1 MSERAPKHALAG
13 LCMIAGMIG
22 LTGCAAGPDYVK
34 PQDPDAPGWRAPM
47 DGGLAAQPAD
57 PAALAAWWKTLD
69 DPVLADLIARTA
81 AGNPGL
87 AEARA
92 RVREARARRGVTGAD
107 RFPTLDASAS
117 ARSTRAGSGG
127 ARTELYAAG
136 FDAGWELD
144 VFGGIRRSVEAATAD
159 VQAAQEGYADVLVSL
174 FAEVALNYVEA
185 RTFEARLRVAE
196 ASLGAQTETYDLA
209 RWRAQAGLATQ
220 FDVAQAEA
228 VLEESRARVPS
239 LRAGLV
245 AARNRLAVLLGQP
258 PSAFGDLPEG
268 GIVVAPRSV
277 AVGVPADTLR
287 RRPDVR
293 QAERQL
299 AAQTARIGVAQAARL
314 PSLNLTGTIGL
325 EALAAGDLFTAQSRT
340 DSFGAGLLAPIFHAG
355 ALKRGVEVQDAL
367 TDQALARYRSAV
379 LTALEDVENALT
391 AYAREQERRRSLVI
405 ATDAASRAATLA
417 QDQYTSGLIDFSD
430 VLTAERNLLS
440 FQDELAQSDGEVT
453 SDLIRLYKALGG
465 GWTPGETP
473 PA

>member
-1 MSERAPKHALAG
+1 MSEHAVMRAVAFLCVAALA
-13 LCMIAGMIG
+13 
-22 LTGCAAGPDYVK
+22 GCAAGPDYVK
-34 PQDPDAPGWRAPM
+34 PEGPDAPAWQAPM
-47 DGGLAAQPAD
+47 AGGLAANPAD
-57 PAALAAWWKTLD
+57 PDALAAWWQTLD
-69 DPVLADLIARTA
+69 DPVLADLIARAA
-81 AGNPGL
+81 AGSPDL
-87 AEARA
+87 DQARA
-92 RVREARARRGVTGAD
+92 RVREARARRGVTGAN

-117 ARSTRAGSGG
+117 ARSSRAGSGGSGG

-159 VQAAQEGYADVLVSL
+159 LDAAREGYADTLVSL

-185 RTFEARLRVAE
+185 RTFQARLQVARANLE
-196 ASLGAQTETYDLA
+196 TQTETYQLA
-209 RWRAQAGLATQ
+209 RWRAEAGLATQ

-228 VLEESRARVPS
+228 TLESSRSRIPT
-239 LRAGLV
+239 LEAGLV
-245 AARNRLAVLLGQP
+245 AARNRLSLLLGEP
-258 PSAFGDLPEG
+258 PGTVAGLPAG
-268 GIVVAPRSV
+268 GIVVAPRAI

-293 QAERQL
+293 RAERQL
-299 AAQTARIGVAQAARL
+299 AAQSARIGVAQAARL

-325 EALAAGDLFTAQSRT
+325 EALAAGDLFTADSRT

-355 ALKRGVEVQDAL
+355 ALKRGVEVQEAL
-367 TDQALARYRSAV
+367 ATQALAAYRAAV
-379 LTALEDVENALT
+379 LSALEDVENALT
-391 AYAREQERRRSLVI
+391 AFAREQERRGSLVL
-405 ATDAASRAATLA
+405 ATDAAARAAALA
-417 QDQYTSGLIDFSD
+417 LDQYNSGLIDFSD

-440 FQDELAQSDGEVT
+440 FQDELAQSNGEVT

>member
-1 MSERAPKHALAG
+1 MSDRAAAKATAALCVLLA
-13 LCMIAGMIG
+13 
-22 LTGCAAGPDYVK
+22 TGCAAGPDYVR
-34 PQDPDAPGWRAPM
+34 PEDPEAPKWSAPM
-47 DGGLAAQPAD
+47 DGGLAPAPAD
-57 PAALAAWWKTLD
+57 AATLAAWWRTLD
-69 DPVLADLIARTA
+69 DPVLSDLVARA
-81 AGNPGL
+81 ATGNPGL
-87 AEARA
+87 DEARA

-117 ARSTRAGSGG
+117 ARSSRAGSGG

-144 VFGGIRRSVEAATAD
+144 VFGGIRRAVEAATAD
-159 VQAAQEGYADVLVSL
+159 LEAAREGYADVLVSL
-174 FAEVALNYVEA
+174 FAEVALNYVET
-185 RTFEARLRVAE
+185 RTFESRLRVAR
-196 ASLGAQTETYDLA
+196 ANLDTQSETYQLA
-209 RWRAQAGLATQ
+209 QWRAQAGLATEL
-220 FDVAQAEA
+220 DVAQAEA
-228 VLEESRARVPS
+228 SLEESRARIPS

-245 AARNRLAVLLGQP
+245 AARNRLAVLLGEP
-258 PSAFGDLPEG
+258 PGALGKLPGD
-268 GIVVAPRSV
+268 GIVVAPRAV

-325 EALAAGDLFTAQSRT
+325 ESLAAGDLFTAQSRT
-340 DSFGAGLLAPIFHAG
+340 DAFGGSLLAPLFHAG

-367 TDQALARYRSAV
+367 ATQALARYRTAV
-379 LTALEDVENALT
+379 LAALEEVENALT
-391 AYAREQERRRSLVI
+391 AYAREQERRASLLL
-405 ATDAASRAATLA
+405 ATDAAARAVALA
-417 QDQYTSGLIDFSD
+417 RDQYSSGLIDFTA

-465 GWTPGETP
+465 GWTPEAPP

>member
-1 MSERAPKHALAG
+1 MSDARWPVAVISVL
-13 LCMIAGMIG
+13 
-22 LTGCAAGPDYVK
+22 LTAGCAAGPDYVR
-34 PQDPDAPGWRAPM
+34 PNDPDAPAWHAQM
-47 DGGLAAQPAD
+47 EGGLAAKPAD
-57 PAALAAWWKTLD
+57 PATLAAWWQTLD
-69 DPVLADLIARTA
+69 DPVLADLIARAA

-87 AEARA
+87 DEARA
-92 RVREARARRGVTGAD
+92 RVREARASRGVAGAA
-107 RFPTLDASAS
+107 RFPTLDLSGS

-127 ARTELYAAG
+127 ARTELYTAG

-144 VFGGIRRSVEAATAD
+144 VFGGVRRSVEAATAD
-159 VQAAQEGYADVLVSL
+159 VQAAREGYADVLVSL

-185 RTFEARLRVAE
+185 RTFEARLRVAS
-196 ASLGAQTETYDLA
+196 ANLDAQTETYDLA
-209 RWRAQAGLATQ
+209 RWRADAGLATQ
-220 FDVAQAEA
+220 FDVAQAQA
-228 VLEESRARVPS
+228 SLEESRARIPS
-239 LRAGLV
+239 LQSGLA
-245 AARNRLAVLLGQP
+245 AARNRLAVLLGEP
-258 PSAFGDLPEG
+258 PSAFGDLPQG
-268 GIVVAPRSV
+268 TIVVAPRSV

-314 PSLNLTGTIGL
+314 PSLNLTGSIGL

-340 DSFGAGLLAPIFHAG
+340 DSFGAGLLAPIFHFG
-355 ALKRGVEVQDAL
+355 ALKSAVEVQDAR
-367 TDQALARYRSAV
+367 TDQALAAYRTAV

-391 AYAREQERRRSLVI
+391 AYAREQERRGSLVI
-405 ATDAASRAATLA
+405 ATDAATRAAALA

-465 GWTPGETP
+465 GWTPEATP

>member
-1 MSERAPKHALAG
+1 MSERAVTRALAG
-13 LCMIAGMIG
+13 PCVIVCMIVLA
-22 LTGCAAGPDYVK
+22 GCAAGPDYVR
-34 PQDPDAPGWRAPM
+34 PEDPDAPGWNAAM
-47 DGGLAAQPAD
+47 EGGLAAQPAD
-57 PAALAAWWKTLD
+57 PADLAAWWKTLD
-69 DPVLADLIARTA
+69 DPVLAGLIARAA

-87 AEARA
+87 DEARA
-92 RVREARARRGVTGAD
+92 RVREARARRGVAGAD

-144 VFGGIRRSVEAATAD
+144 VFGGIRRAVEAATAD
-159 VQAAQEGYADVLVSL
+159 LQAAREGYADVLVSL
-174 FAEVALNYVEA
+174 FAEVALNYVET
-185 RTFEARLRVAE
+185 RTFEARLRVAR
-196 ASLGAQTETYDLA
+196 ANLDTQAETYDLA
-209 RWRAQAGLATQ
+209 RWRAEAGLATQ

-228 VLEESRARVPS
+228 SLEESRARIPS
-239 LRAGLV
+239 LRSGLV
-245 AARNRLAVLLGQP
+245 AARNRLAVLLGEP

-293 QAERQL
+293 RAERQL

-340 DSFGAGLLAPIFHAG
+340 DAFGGSLLAPVFHAG

-367 TDQALARYRSAV
+367 ATQALARYRTAV
-379 LTALEDVENALT
+379 LGALEEVENALT
-391 AYAREQERRRSLVI
+391 AYAREQERRGSLVL
-405 ATDAASRAATLA
+405 ATDAAARAAALA
-417 QDQYTSGLIDFSD
+417 RDQYTSGLIDFSD
-430 VLTAERNLLS
+430 VLSAERNLLS

-465 GWTPGETP
+465 GWTPEAPP